1 MELTGHHSYLKA
13 VVLGREGWA
22 LNKFTQPIQQEQF
35 RDLHL
40 NLALPFQ
47 SCASAGA
54 LGSSMGDDNHIYS
67 MRTLLELSEITGVK
81 RTRHNHWHT
90 GHMMNVVVSS

>member
-22 LNKFTQPIQQEQF
+22 LNKFSQPVQQEQF

-40 NLALPFQ
+40 NPALLFQ
-47 SCASAGA
+47 SCASSGA
-54 LGSSMGDDNHIYS
+54 LGSSTRDNNHIYA
-67 MRTLLELSEITGVK
+67 MRTLLELNEIMGIK
-81 RTRHNHWHT
+81 RTRHKHWPIGHT
-90 GHMMNVVVSS
+90 MNSVISS